1 MRGNHLSTSAPPT
14 PLSPPLPPTV
24 LPSHAD
30 LPQPPLSA
38 LTATRL
44 LRAPKE
50 AQAEVS
56 GFGLAQAPSFF
67 SQPSPTCPFCAL
79 LCLSGSWGLAWM
91 NLAMTL
97 LSPGAHWVG
106 LFGKLCPEMQVQEV
120 RLERPVFLPASELRS
135 GRGVPLPLAWDGAS
149 SLWGVMPGAST
160 CLMAHCP
167 PLLPSSGLFRMQAE
181 HTFRSL
187 AFLLGVGKLCPA
199 PSLS

>member
-1 MRGNHLSTSAPPT
+1 MRGHHLSISFPAQPPAT
-14 PLSPPLPPTV
+14 PHPRTM

-30 LPQPPLSA
+30 LLQPPFSA
-38 LTATRL
+38 LTAARL
-44 LRAPKE
+44 PRAPKE

-106 LFGKLCPEMQVQEV
+106 LFGKPCPEMQVQEV
-120 RLERPVFLPASELRS
+120 RLESPVFLPASELS
-135 GRGVPLPLAWDGAS
+135 PGRGVPLPLAWDGAS
-149 SLWGVMPGAST
+149 SPRLDAGGFDLPHGS
-160 CLMAHCP
+160 
-167 PLLPSSGLFRMQAE
+167 LPSSGLFRMQAE
-181 HTFRSL
+181 HTFRNL
-187 AFLLGVGKLCPA
+187 AFLLGMGRLCPA
-199 PSLS
+199 PSLF